1 MKGHFMDMKSFW
13 GRGVRRIGASVV
25 TLFTLF
31 SLMPAYAALPSVEP
45 PSSGGGG
52 GLMDTIKGYLNDGI
66 VIGGLVVAATAFIV
80 VAIAAVTTFNEVRD
94 QKAGWVNF
102 GSFLFVALVLIG
114 ADFLLAVKSSTIIF

>member
-1 MKGHFMDMKSFW
+1 MDMKSFW

-45 PSSGGGG
+45 PSSGG

-94 QKAGWVNF
+94 QKAGWGKF
-102 GSFLFVALVLIG
+102 GTIIVVGVVLIV
-114 ADFLLAVKSSTIIF
+114 AVVWLAGKSATIIF

>member
-1 MKGHFMDMKSFW
+1 MKSFW

-94 QKAGWVNF
+94 QKAGWGKF
-102 GSFLFVALVLIG
+102 GTIIVVGVVLIV
-114 ADFLLAVKSSTIIF
+114 AVVWLAGKSTTIIF